1 MTYLDVGLVH
11 FLEKVLDAL
20 LVLDVVEHQE
30 PYSSGSDEG
39 GDEPLVELVDNL
51 EVHVLRGPLVL
62 VNQVQRGV
70 GNELVQVPVVV
81 LLNGRFRTF

>member
-1 MTYLDVGLVH
+1 
-11 FLEKVLDAL
+11 
-20 LVLDVVEHQE
+20 
-30 PYSSGSDEG
+30 
-39 GDEPLVELVDNL
+39 
-51 EVHVLRGPLVL
+51 VL